1 MKKNW
6 DVKTY
11 SYKDSQVLE
20 ITAKFFNVL
29 SEEEGEDVDLLRMDI
44 LKSLVA
50 GSDHIFFYGIPDG
63 AVFSSWYKQR
73 PNTVSILQWT
83 FSSRR
88 QKFSKFLEA
97 QTKKDQIQVVQPIDS
112 EWRVGLYFGNNQSL
126 IDTYCAR
133 FGFAPDEIPDLV
145 FTQKTSEL
153 SADAVSSLEKVAQI
167 VVHMGHQ
174 EVTESNQEIL
184 AKALL
189 TSPLIA
195 CMQDGYMW
203 IISKDLDSILMK
215 LKKVA
220 EKHGLDIR
228 NVTD

>member
-1 MKKNW
+1 MSKSWVPK
-6 DVKTY
+6 VY
-11 SYKDSQVLE
+11 SFKDSQVLE
-20 ITAKFFNVL
+20 ITTKFLNVL
-29 SEEEGEDVDLLRMDI
+29 SEEEEEDRDLIRMDI

-50 GSDHIFFYGIPDG
+50 GSEYIFFYGIPDG

-73 PNTVSILQWT
+73 PNTVSILQWI

-133 FGFAPDEIPDLV
+133 FGVAPDEIPDFI

-153 SADAVSSLEKVAQI
+153 SADVVSSLEKVAQI

-184 AKALL
+184 AKVLL
-189 TSPLIA
+189 TSPLVV

-220 EKHGLDIR
+220 EKYGLDIR
-228 NVTD
+228 NFID